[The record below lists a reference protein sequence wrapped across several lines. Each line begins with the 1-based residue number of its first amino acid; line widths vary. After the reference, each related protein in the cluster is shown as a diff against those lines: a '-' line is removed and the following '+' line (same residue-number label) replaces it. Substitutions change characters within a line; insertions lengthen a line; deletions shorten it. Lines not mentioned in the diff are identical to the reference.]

1 MSRQLV
7 HDDAGIRSR
16 MTVDPARPDAAAHQK
31 PESAGEDLAGPAVG
45 EAGPGPERG
54 HERRNQYGLGR
65 AERDQKGEGQNG
77 HRRRPGLP
85 SDHRQ
90 AIQRLPGHGF
100 GQKQARKAA
109 ERKQGNQREDHD
121 DLAGMAPERRYQL
134 AADHP
139 SVPGALPEAR

>member
-1 MSRQLV
+1 MPTL
-7 HDDAGIRSR
+7 
-16 MTVDPARPDAAAHQK
+16 PPF
-31 PESAGEDLAGPAVG
+31 PAV
-45 EAGPGPERG
+45 EVARLPEI
-54 HERRNQYGLGR
+54 HLH
-65 AERDQKGEGQNG
+65 A
-77 HRRRPGLP
+77 
-85 SDHRQ
+85 Q